1 MTDDYTDLVKR
12 LRDRHLAWEGA
23 EQYGS
28 LDEAAA
34 DAIEA
39 QAARMEELNE
49 QLRLAN
55 MDCFIAE
62 SRITLLEEIVVCAA
76 GDFRNDRHQEAFD
89 RLRIEEKIITA
100 LEGKED
106 E

>member
-12 LRDRHLAWEGA
+12 LHDNLQKWGIVGTCRIDMQE
-23 EQYGS
+23 
-28 LDEAAA
+28 AA
-34 DAIEA
+34 DAIE
-39 QAARMEELNE
+39 QLSARMEELNE

-76 GDFRNDRHQEAFD
+76 GDFRNGRHQEAFD

>member
-39 QAARMEELNE
+39 QAARIAELNE

-55 MDCFIAE
+55 VDCFNSEA
-62 SRITLLEEIVVCAA
+62 RIELLEQVIICATA
-76 GDFRNDRHQEAFD
+76 HMRNGRSAKAFD
-89 RLRIEEKIITA
+89 LLRAEEKIITA
-100 LEGKED
+100 LEGEK
-106 E
+106 

>member
-1 MTDDYTDLVKR
+1 MTDDYTDLVER
-12 LRDRHLAWEGA
+12 LRADCSDSRFTE
-23 EQYGS
+23 S
-28 LDEAAA
+28 A

-76 GDFRNDRHQEAFD
+76 GDFRNGRHQEAFD